1 MIMAATVSAHSGQP
15 DRTVLLS
22 IAGLVVQSAAAAY
35 FIIDGVDD
43 VLGQLR
49 SGITSEVAMECL
61 VALALVLAIIISA
74 RQLRMALEAAK
85 RQQAA
90 LAVARGSIAELLDIK
105 FNHWGLS
112 PSEREVALFALK
124 GCNIA
129 EIARLRGSAE
139 GTVRSQLSQ
148 VYTKAEVTSQSMLI
162 GQFVEEL
169 V

>member
-1 MIMAATVSAHSGQP
+1 
-15 DRTVLLS
+15 
-22 IAGLVVQSAAAAY
+22 
-35 FIIDGVDD
+35 
-43 VLGQLR
+43 
-49 SGITSEVAMECL
+49 
-61 VALALVLAIIISA
+61 
-74 RQLRMALEAAK
+74 LEAAK